1 MKTFLISF
9 FCFITLHAATAQI
22 VKNELTANEIIENSI
37 TAQGGRE
44 YLQSI
49 KTLYTEI
56 KTEMQDRPVTW
67 VTKEMLPNKG
77 AFQIVYE
84 KRIVFENWYDGTTGY
99 EMVNGEKRKAD
110 PDEFKDKAYRFNIFN
125 ELDYLNPDLYQ
136 LELLA
141 EEAVNNEACYKIKA
155 LLKNGAVRKLY
166 FSKKTFF
173 LMREDKSEQP
183 EKDTFTTV
191 YFLNYKKYGN
201 LIFYSELKFGKDDKW
216 QTGKITKLLVNEKI
230 TDSDFSK

>member
-1 MKTFLISF
+1 MKTFKIFLT
-9 FCFITLHAATAQI
+9 CFLSLHIVTAQNLT
-22 VKNELTANEIIENSI
+22 NELTAKEVIEKSI
-37 TAQGGRE
+37 EAQGGKE

-56 KTEMQDRPVTW
+56 KTEMQGRSVIW

-110 PDEFKDKAYRFNIFN
+110 PEEFKDKAYRFNIFN

-136 LELLA
+136 VELQTA
-141 EEAVNNEACYKIKA
+141 EEVNNEDCYKVKA
-155 LLKNGAVRKLY
+155 SLKNGAVRLLY
-166 FSKKTFF
+166 YSKKTFL
-173 LMREDKSEQP
+173 LMREDKSEHP
-183 EKDTFTTV
+183 EKDAFTTG

-201 LIFYSELKFGKDDKW
+201 LVFYSELKMGSGDKW
-216 QTGKITKLLVNEKI
+216 QTGKLSKLLVNEKI
-230 TDSDFSK
+230 TDNDFNK